1 MAWVVHHRR
10 AMQAA
15 GALVGGVLLL
25 VAPGW
30 WFLAVLLLLGAY
42 EVVIWRV
49 GVGHV
54 DHPGNVDTVPPHGGP
69 PLVTPPGDEGAAA

>member
-1 MAWVVHHRR
+1 MASHRR
-10 AMQAA
+10 VMQAA

-54 DHPGNVDTVPPHGGP
+54 DPHATRQTVPPHAGP
-69 PLVTPPGDEGAAA
+69 PLSTPPGD

>member
-1 MAWVVHHRR
+1 
-10 AMQAA
+10 MQAA

-42 EVVIWRV
+42 EVVIWRA
-49 GVGHV
+49 GVGHA
-54 DHPGNVDTVPPHGGP
+54 DHPASPETVPPHAGP
-69 PLVTPPGDEGAAA
+69 PLSTPPGDEGAGASPERGAVL